1 MAEIVGIV
9 ASVLQLIDT
18 ALKVREYIND
28 FHHAPAE
35 QQKMFSEM
43 ECLKLLLGDLHT
55 RIVTDPSSYVLQQI
69 IGPLSTLQ
77 TTMKQFTRK
86 LRPEDG
92 LSSRV
97 ATRLTWM
104 LWTKKEAKEYLD
116 EFERIKGLLNL
127 SLTMDI
133 WDIGRQQIEDHDEQ
147 RHDHILL
154 LNSVRDVANEQQKHN
169 EDVKRQMIIE
179 WMSPINFFQ
188 RQADIFSN
196 LQPGTGQWL
205 LANPRFKNWES
216 RPGQI
221 LWCRGIPGAGK
232 TVLASLVVN
241 HLTIHLRNTT
251 GVACACVYLNH
262 KETESQTP
270 TNILASIWKQLVVGN
285 PLPPSVHELYKHH
298 RERDTRPSS
307 DEVFKILR
315 SAVAEHS
322 KIFFVVDALDEYPED
337 ERNILLEYLGML
349 RPAVNLMITSRPHVS
364 LGCFPSLETIEIRAT
379 EGDIRQYL
387 DMHILKSKRLSKHV
401 ETRPELREEIQSNII
416 SNVDGMFLLA
426 KLRTESLATKNTI
439 KAVREALQHIP
450 KDLKHTYDDA
460 MERIGRQ
467 NEDDKQLAHSAL
479 TWVANTKR
487 PLSVAELREALAIEP
502 DTTTLNVDSLV
513 DINIVLSV
521 CAGLIIVDQ
530 TMSVVRLIHY
540 TAQQYFDTIQ
550 AIQFP
555 DAHTEITSKCLTY
568 LSFTDFL
575 SLPDLHSWKSPST
588 DENWNKAKRLVVDH
602 PFLAYAQYCLLHAVG
617 PAELH
622 LQEKIKSFLLQASAW
637 EQFFWNFF
645 RHKAVRPWTH
655 FWPESPSLLWISA
668 TCNLLGIARDLLLT
682 EGIPVCDGGTSGSAL
697 IQASI
702 YGHHDLVRLL
712 LEFGAD
718 INALGHYGTPLQ
730 GASEAGHAS
739 VVELLIERG
748 ANVNAPGRYFGT
760 ALQAASHEGHQ
771 VIVELLIQKGADVN
785 AVGGYYGTVLQAS
798 NKLMVEQLIERSVDV
813 NAQRGCH
820 GTALQAS
827 SHWGYEPVVEL
838 LIQKGGD
845 VCALGG
851 YYGTAF
857 QAASRKRHKPVVE
870 LLLQRGAN
878 MNALGGHYG
887 TALQAASCDGHE
899 AVVQLLMEMGADV
912 NAVGGYFGTALQVAS
927 YRGHQS
933 VAELLIC
940 GGADVNALGGYYG
953 TPLQAA
959 SSEGYKAVVE
969 LLIERG
975 ADVNLQA
982 GYYGTALQAA
992 TCGGHEAVVELLIQM
1007 GADINIKVPETP

>member
-43 ECLKLLLGDLHT
+43 ECLKPLLGDLHA
-55 RIVTDPSSYVLQQI
+55 RIVTDPSSYVLHQI
-69 IGPLSTLQ
+69 IGPLSTLE
-77 TTMKQFTRK
+77 TTMKHFTQK
-86 LRPEDG
+86 LRSEDG

-97 ATRLTWM
+97 ATRLIWM

-127 SLTMDI
+127 WLTMDI
-133 WDIGRQQIEDHDEQ
+133 WDIGRQQIEDHDV
-147 RHDHILL
+147 I

-169 EDVKRQMIIE
+169 DDVKRQMIIE

-188 RQADIFSN
+188 RQVDIFSN

-205 LANPRFKNWES
+205 LADPRFKNWES

-221 LWCRGIPGAGK
+221 LWCRGIR
-232 TVLASLVVN
+232 VSLVVN
-241 HLTIHLRNTT
+241 HLRIHLRNTA
-251 GVACACVYLNH
+251 GVTCACVYLNH

-285 PLPPSVHELYKHH
+285 PLPPSVHELYEHH

-337 ERNILLEYLGML
+337 QRNILLKYIAILD
-349 RPAVNLMITSRPHVS
+349 PTVNLIITSRPHVT
-364 LGCFPSLETIEIRAT
+364 LDCFPNAQIIEIRAT
-379 EGDIRQYL
+379 EDDIRQYVN
-387 DMHILKSKRLSKHV
+387 MQILQSTRLSKHV
-401 ETRPELREEIQSNII
+401 EVRPELREEIQSNII

-426 KLRTESLATKNTI
+426 KLRTKSLATKNTI
-439 KAVREALQHIP
+439 KAVREALQHLP

-460 MERIGRQ
+460 MERIDRQ

-502 DTTTLNVDSLV
+502 DTTTLNVDNIV

-521 CAGLIIVDQ
+521 CAGLIIVDE

-540 TAQQYFDTIQ
+540 TAQQYFDKIQ
-550 AIQFP
+550 AVLFP

-568 LSFTDFL
+568 LSFTKFS
-575 SLPDLHSWKSPST
+575 SLPDLCSWKSPST
-588 DENWNKAKRLVVDH
+588 DENWNKAKRLVVEH

-617 PAELH
+617 PPELH

-637 EQFFWNFF
+637 EKFFWKVF
-645 RHKAVRPWTH
+645 RHKAVHPWTYL
-655 FWPESPSLLWISA
+655 WLESPSLLWLSV
-668 TCNLLGIARDLLLT
+668 TCNLLGIARHLLFT
-682 EGIPVCDGGTSGSAL
+682 EGIPVGDGGTSGSAVL
-697 IQASI
+697 QASI

-718 INALGHYGTPLQ
+718 INVLGHYGTPLQ
-730 GASEAGHAS
+730 AASEAGYAS
-739 VVELLIERG
+739 LVELLTERG
-748 ANVNAPGRYFGT
+748 ADVNAPGGYFGT
-760 ALQAASHEGHQ
+760 ALQAASHEGHYS
-771 VIVELLIQKGADVN
+771 VVELLIQKGADVN
-785 AVGGYYGTVLQAS
+785 AAGGYYGTVFQTVLA
-798 NKLMVEQLIERSVDV
+798 NANNPMLIDRGVDM
-813 NAQRGCH
+813 NAQGGTH
-820 GTALQAS
+820 GTALQVS
-827 SHWGYEPVVEL
+827 SHWEHEPVIEL

-857 QAASRKRHKPVVE
+857 QAAPCKRHKPVVE

-899 AVVQLLMEMGADV
+899 AVVQFLMEMGANV

-933 VAELLIC
+933 VVELLIR

-959 SSEGYKAVVE
+959 SSQGYKAVVE

-982 GYYGTALQAA
+982 GYYGTALEAA

-1007 GADINIKVPETP
+1007 DEEMNIKVPKTY